1 MVLKQYMVTLIML
14 MSLVIFSCGIEVSS
28 TAPELAETI
37 KKAIAVDEAAAKT
50 DEALDVKTVQAD
62 TEATA
67 NVKQGNKQEEK

>member
-28 TAPELAETI
+28 TAPELTETLKDAI
-37 KKAIAVDEAAAKT
+37 KNVSAKT
-50 DEALDVKTVQAD
+50 DEALDVKTVRAD

-67 NVKQGNKQEEK
+67 NVEREEK

>member
-28 TAPELAETI
+28 TAPELTEMLKTA
-37 KKAIAVDEAAAKT
+37 KADAAAKT
-50 DEALDVKTVQAD
+50 DEALDVKTVEAD

-67 NVKQGNKQEEK
+67 NVEQKNKQEEK

>member
-28 TAPELAETI
+28 TAPELTETLKI
-37 KKAIAVDEAAAKT
+37 AIADEAAAKT
-50 DEALDVKTVQAD
+50 DEALDVKTVRAD

-67 NVKQGNKQEEK
+67 NVEREEK

>member
-28 TAPELAETI
+28 TAPELTKTI
-37 KKAIAVDEAAAKT
+37 KDAIEKDEAAAKT
-50 DEALDVKTVQAD
+50 DEALDVKTVRAD

-67 NVKQGNKQEEK
+67 NVEREEK